1 MNKTKERV
9 TFLVDRKLMKT
20 ARIAVDTI
28 DGATLSDLVE
38 FGIRAGVKK
47 LEKINKGPFKERRV
61 KLKVGR
67 PRKMEEKPN
76 LWGSIK

>member
-9 TFLVDRKLMKT
+9 TFLVNRRLMKT

-38 FGIRAGVKK
+38 YGIRVGVKK
-47 LEKINKGPFKERRV
+47 LEKVNKGPFKERRV

-67 PRKMEEKPN
+67 PRKMEKPN
-76 LWGSIK
+76 LWGTIK

>member
-9 TFLVDRKLMKT
+9 TFLVDRKLMKI

-38 FGIRAGVKK
+38 FGIQVGVKK

-67 PRKMEEKPN
+67 PRKTEKRN
-76 LWGSIK
+76 IWGTIK

>member
-9 TFLVDRKLMKT
+9 TFVVDRGLMKT
-20 ARIAVDTI
+20 ARVAVDTI

-38 FGIRAGVKK
+38 FGIQAGIKK

-67 PRKMEEKPN
+67 PRKSEKRN
-76 LWGSIK
+76 IWGTIK

>member
-1 MNKTKERV
+1 MNKLKERV
-9 TFLVDRKLMKT
+9 TFVVDRKLMKT

-38 FGIRAGVKK
+38 FGIRVGVKK
-47 LEKINKGPFKERRV
+47 LEKVNKGPFKERRV

-67 PRKMEEKPN
+67 PRKMEKTN
-76 LWGSIK
+76 LWGTIK